1 MHIQLQF
8 QPSQSIPGDNSGL
21 FVANLKKIIDELLT
35 ETVRLEQRQ
44 VSLWYLPRSKENS
57 TQYYMLDV
65 FFFSPTSVI
74 QYSDDVGQIKQV
86 FLKMKTRAQLAVPVG
101 SNIRLNIQF
110 QHGMYLKYED
120 RITGQK
126 LMPVME
132 KGWAFLNP
140 GPSITVSEVN
150 WCFRTMFDLNEVE
163 RFPFYITVKPTDIS
177 VARDQYDRQVDT
189 FYVCIDPFVET
200 TRRNNEDV
208 DDRNAIESDKTPNDT
223 KTSMSDVKE
232 IEYERGFILTV
243 CIIWVIVLLAILYRA
258 RQPNVRQQFQE
269 SGISSQRQ
277 DSIELNVISKPYND
291 GLMSKCD

>member
-1 MHIQLQF
+1 MHIQLQI
-8 QPSQSIPGDNSGL
+8 QPSQQIPGAISGL
-21 FVANLKKIIDELLT
+21 FVNNLKTIVDELLT
-35 ETVRLEQRQ
+35 ETVRLERRQ
-44 VSLWYLPRSKENS
+44 VSLWYLPRSKENP

-74 QYSDDVGQIKQV
+74 QYSDAVGQIKQF

-110 QHGMYLKYED
+110 QHGMYLKRMKYED
-120 RITGQK
+120 PIIGQK

-163 RFPFYITVKPTDIS
+163 RFPFYITVNSTDIS

-200 TRRNNEDV
+200 MRVEDV
-208 DDRNAIESDKTPNDT
+208 DDRNAIESDKTPTDT
-223 KTSMSDVKE
+223 KISMSEVKE
-232 IEYERGFILTV
+232 VDYERGFILTV
-243 CIIWVIVLLAILYRA
+243 CIIGVIVLLAILYRA

-269 SGISSQRQ
+269 SGISSQSQ
-277 DSIELNVISKPYND
+277 GSIELNVVSKPNTD
-291 GLMSKCD
+291 D